1 MARARFFPEERA
13 ARKHASFPCPV
24 PRASCLVPRASCL
37 APMTP
42 DRLSALAA
50 FAATHWGTLDAPPVA
65 ASADASFRS
74 YWRVFH
80 AGASR
85 IVMNAPPDK
94 ENVGPFIDIAAR
106 IRAAGLNAPA
116 VIAQDRAQ
124 GFLLLSDLGTRTFLP
139 ELDEASVESLYR
151 DALDALLS
159 MQTRVDARGLPAYD
173 AQRLRAE
180 MELFETWFL
189 RRHLGYAPSCA
200 ETDVIEATMQALLN
214 SAAEQPVAF
223 VHRDYHSRNLM
234 IVPGA
239 NPGIIDFQ
247 DAVLGPLTY
256 DLVSLLKDC
265 YIRWPLARVHG
276 WAEQYRQRAVE
287 AGLVQVDS
295 RRWRRWF
302 DWMGVQRHLKVL
314 GIFAR
319 LWYRDGKAG
328 YLNDLPLVLDYT
340 LETCERYAELAG
352 FGQWLERVTRG
363 LELKAARPS

>member
-1 MARARFFPEERA
+1 
-13 ARKHASFPCPV
+13 
-24 PRASCLVPRASCL
+24 
-37 APMTP
+37 MTP
-42 DRLSALAA
+42 DRLAALAA
-50 FAATHWGTLDAPPVA
+50 FAASHLGALDAPPVA

-80 AGASR
+80 RGHSR

-94 ENVGPFIDIAAR
+94 EDVAPFIDIAAR
-106 IRAAGLNAPA
+106 IRAAGLNAPE
-116 VIAQDRAQ
+116 VVAQDRAQ
-124 GFLLLSDLGTRTFLP
+124 GFLLLSDLGTRTYLP
-139 ELDEASVESLYR
+139 ELNEASVEALYG
-151 DALDALLS
+151 DAFDALLA
-159 MQTRVDARGLPAYD
+159 MQVRVDTTGLPAYD
-173 AQRLRAE
+173 AQRLNAE

-189 RRHLGYAPSCA
+189 RRHLGVEASCD
-200 ETDVIEATMQALLN
+200 ETDVIEATMQTLLN

-247 DAVLGPLTY
+247 DAVVGPLTY

-265 YIRWPLARVHG
+265 YIRWPLARVYG
-276 WAEQYRQRAVE
+276 WAEQYRQRAVA
-287 AGLVQVDS
+287 AGLVQAGTT
-295 RRWRRWF
+295 RWRRWF
-302 DWMGVQRHLKVL
+302 DWMGLQRHLKVL

-340 LETCERYAELAG
+340 LETCERYGELAG

-363 LELKAARPS
+363 VDLRQARPEGA